1 MKTCARTLIAAGWL
15 AVAAPV
21 AAQNA
26 MPPRPRIRRR
36 PPRILRRPPRILR
49 RPPRILRRP
58 PRIHRRRG
66 RSDAAAAAPTPPR
79 AGARRRRKLPRRRPR
94 RANHPRLPP
103 AAARAATPPASDRI
117 PMRFAV
123 QTEAAIGVYPGDF
136 YNHLAGVR
144 LDLVFSPH
152 VSFGGYVGYA
162 NLKGKDGRANNVLP
176 YAQVEYMLGSPG
188 GIRFPLRFASG
199 YLPRNGPVVRLS
211 AGFAFP
217 LTPKIDLVTE
227 LLVPTIWITRDQML
241 LSMDLALELL
251 FRL

>member
-1 MKTCARTLIAAGWL
+1 MKACARTLIAAAWL
-15 AVAAPV
+15 AVAAPA

-26 MPPRPRIRRR
+26 IPPAPAPSQ
-36 PPRILRRPPRILR
+36 PPPAAYPP
-49 RPPRILRRP
+49 PPAAYP
-58 PRIHRRRG
+58 PPPQ
-66 RSDAAAAAPTPPR
+66 AAAAPPAAAQPPPQTPAQAP
-79 AGARRRRKLPRRRPR
+79 AGAPAPAPAPGPAPAQPRPANLTLP
-94 RANHPRLPP
+94 ASSGPP
-103 AAARAATPPASDRI
+103 AAATPSGSDRL

-162 NLKGKDGRANNVLP
+162 NLKGKDGRASNVLP

-217 LTPKIDLVTE
+217 LTPKVDLVTE
-227 LLVPTIWITRDQML
+227 VLVPTIWITRDQML
-241 LSMDLALELL
+241 LSMDLAVELL

>member
-1 MKTCARTLIAAGWL
+1 MKTSARALLAAAWL
-15 AVAAPV
+15 AGAAPA
-21 AAQNA
+21 AAQDA
-26 MPPRPRIRRR
+26 MPAAPAPSQ
-36 PPRILRRPPRILR
+36 PPRAAYPPPLQAA
-49 RPPRILRRP
+49 PPPAAYP
-58 PRIHRRRG
+58 PPPH
-66 RSDAAAAAPTPPR
+66 AAPPPPATGEPTAAAPAAVPAPDAPPH
-79 AGARRRRKLPRRRPR
+79 AAPPPAAPG
-94 RANHPRLPP
+94 LPP
-103 AAARAATPPASDRI
+103 AAAATTTPPASDRL

-162 NLKGKDGRANNVLP
+162 NLKGKDGRASNVLP
-176 YAQVEYMLGSPG
+176 YAQVEYMLGPPG
-188 GIRFPLRFASG
+188 GVRFPLRFASG

-241 LSMDLALELL
+241 LSMDLAAELL

>member
-1 MKTCARTLIAAGWL
+1 
-15 AVAAPV
+15 
-21 AAQNA
+21 
-26 MPPRPRIRRR
+26 
-36 PPRILRRPPRILR
+36 
-49 RPPRILRRP
+49 
-58 PRIHRRRG
+58 
-66 RSDAAAAAPTPPR
+66 
-79 AGARRRRKLPRRRPR
+79 
-94 RANHPRLPP
+94 
-103 AAARAATPPASDRI
+103 
-117 PMRFAV
+117 MRFAV

-176 YAQVEYMLGSPG
+176 YAQVEYMMGSPG
-188 GIRFPLRFASG
+188 SVRFPLRFASG

-227 LLVPTIWITRDQML
+227 VLVPTIWITRDQML
-241 LSMDLALELL
+241 LSMDLAAELL